1 MNAKNLLS
9 VLLAAALCLSLAAC
23 GAKTPEPAATPTPAA
38 TATPAPTPAPEPTPA
53 PTPAP
58 GQFVFTRENFP
69 LLDGSTSLV
78 PLAEAVAAVLLGE
91 SQEEASDLI
100 SFNRTT
106 QSYRNLMWG
115 TCDLLLAASPADS
128 VKKEYAEE
136 GFRYESARIAS
147 DALVFVVSADN
158 PVSSLTVEQIQRIY
172 TGEITNWKQLG
183 GDDVE
188 IIPFQRNSEA
198 GSQTGMKNLVMKD
211 LPLMEPPK
219 DYVIESM
226 AGLMEAVRSFD
237 GSAGAIGYS
246 VYYYANDMR
255 MAEGLKILAV
265 DGVEPE
271 PESIASE
278 EYPFIASYYTTI
290 PADTPEDAPARIL
303 YNWLQSEEGH
313 ALIETM
319 GYVPSSAEGW
329 K

>member
-1 MNAKNLLS
+1 MMKSVLS
-9 VLLAAALCLSLAAC
+9 LLLAAALCFGCAAC
-23 GAKTPEPAATPTPAA
+23 AARPAPAPETTPEP
-38 TATPAPTPAPEPTPA
+38 TATPAPAPETTPEPTPV

-69 LLDGSTSLV
+69 RMDGSTSLV

-91 SQEEASDLI
+91 PREKAAELVR
-100 SFNRTT
+100 FNRTT
-106 QSYRNLMWG
+106 QSYRNLMWES
-115 TCDLLLAASPADS
+115 CDILLAATPADT
-128 VKKEYAEE
+128 VKAEFE
-136 GFRYESARIAS
+136 EQGFDYEMARIAS

-158 PVSSLTVEQIQRIY
+158 PVDSLTVEQIQRIY
-172 TGEITNWKQLG
+172 TGEIKNWKEVG

-226 AGLMEAVRSFD
+226 MGLMEAVRSFD

-255 MAEGLKILAV
+255 MAEGLKILQV
-265 DGVEPE
+265 NGVEPE
-271 PESIASE
+271 PQSIASE

-290 PADTPEDAPARIL
+290 RANEPAGSPARRMFD
-303 YNWLQSEEGH
+303 WLQGEEGR
-313 ALIETM
+313 ALIQTM
-319 GYVPSSAEGW
+319 GYVPSGGE

>member
-1 MNAKNLLS
+1 M
-9 VLLAAALCLSLAAC
+9 
-23 GAKTPEPAATPTPAA
+23 
-38 TATPAPTPAPEPTPA
+38 
-53 PTPAP
+53 
-58 GQFVFTRENFP
+58 Q
-69 LLDGSTSLV
+69 
-78 PLAEAVAAVLLGE
+78 
-91 SQEEASDLI
+91 
-100 SFNRTT
+100 FNRTT
-106 QSYRNLMWG
+106 QSYRNLMWES
-115 TCDLLLAASPADS
+115 CDILLAASPADS
-128 VKKEYAEE
+128 VKSEYREQ
-136 GFRYESARIAS
+136 GFQYESARIAS
-147 DALVFVVSADN
+147 DALVFVVNADN
-158 PVSSLTVEQIQRIY
+158 PLDSLTVEQIQRIY
-172 TGEITNWKQLG
+172 TGEITNWKELG

-188 IIPFQRNSEA
+188 IIPFQRNAEA

-226 AGLMEAVRSFD
+226 VGLMEAVRSFD

-255 MAEGLKILAV
+255 MAEGLKILSV
-265 DGVEPE
+265 NGVAPE

-290 PADTPEDAPARIL
+290 RADEAEDSPARIR

-329 K
+329 KC